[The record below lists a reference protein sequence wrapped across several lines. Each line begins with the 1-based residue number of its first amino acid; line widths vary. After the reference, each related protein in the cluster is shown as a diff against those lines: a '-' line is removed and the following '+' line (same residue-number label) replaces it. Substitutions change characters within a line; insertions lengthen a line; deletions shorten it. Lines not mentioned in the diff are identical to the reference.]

1 MPKNYYILL
10 GLSPGASLE
19 EVKTAYR
26 RRAKEL
32 HPDYSGQSS
41 EPFQE
46 LQEAYS
52 ILGNP
57 SRKQEY
63 DHLLEEIRASHRS
76 RPTPGIEP
84 LAAPGARPEPMR
96 PLSSRPV
103 DWAEASL
110 TRSFWTYRPSLD
122 ELFDRLWSNFSQ
134 LSRPKDETLQS
145 LTVEIELSP
154 GEASR
159 GGQVRLLVPARAVCP
174 SCGGTGGIGFYE
186 CWHCAG
192 EGALSGEYPLMI
204 HFPPGVRDGHQVN
217 LPLSAFGIRNFYLVL
232 RFRVGKE
239 RE

>member
-19 EVKTAYR
+19 EVKCAYR

-41 EPFQE
+41 ESFQE
-46 LQEAYS
+46 IQEAYS

-57 SRKQEY
+57 SRKEEY
-63 DHLLEEIRASHRS
+63 DHRLEQIRAVRQ
-76 RPTPGIEP
+76 RRATPGVETMT
-84 LAAPGARPEPMR
+84 APSARPEPMR
-96 PLSSRPV
+96 APSDSPV
-103 DWAEASL
+103 GWETASL
-110 TRSFWTYRPSLD
+110 TKSFWTYRPSLD

-134 LSRPKDETLQS
+134 ISRPKDETLQS

-186 CWHCAG
+186 CWRCAG
-192 EGALSGEYPLMI
+192 EGALSGEYPLLV

-217 LPLSAFGIRNFYLVL
+217 LPLGAFGIRNFYLAL
-232 RFRVGKE
+232 RFRIEKE
-239 RE
+239 RS

>member
-19 EVKTAYR
+19 EVKCAYR

-32 HPDYSGQSS
+32 HPDYSGKSS

-46 LQEAYS
+46 IQEAYS

-57 SRKQEY
+57 SRKEEY
-63 DHLLEEIRASHRS
+63 DQRLEKIRAAR
-76 RPTPGIEP
+76 RPWPTPGVEP
-84 LAAPGARPEPMR
+84 MIAPGSRPEPMR
-96 PLSSRPV
+96 PPADSPV
-103 DWAEASL
+103 DWETASL
-110 TRSFWTYRPSLD
+110 TKSFWTYRPSLD

-154 GEASR
+154 DEASR

-174 SCGGTGGIGFYE
+174 SCGGAGGIGYYE
-186 CWHCAG
+186 CWRCAG
-192 EGALSGEYPLMI
+192 ECILSGEYPLLV
-204 HFPPGVRDGHQVN
+204 HFPPGIRDGHQAN
-217 LPLSAFGIRNFYLVL
+217 LPLSAFGIHNFYLAL
-232 RFRVGKE
+232 RFRIGKE
-239 RE
+239 R